1 MVKVILLSVFFFSV
15 VAEPTVIYD
24 FNSDSNPNEWRVVD
38 DGVMGGRSE
47 GTFYIN
53 KDGHGVFTG
62 KVSLENNGGF
72 SSIRHRFA
80 PENIEGYEKVS
91 IRLKG
96 DGKRYQFRVKSR
108 SSDYYSY
115 ITYFETSGEWQTV
128 ELELPEMYA
137 TFRGMRLDLPKF
149 PASTMEEISFLVG
162 NKKAEEFKL
171 IIDKIG
177 LK

>member
-15 VAEPTVIYD
+15 MSEPLIIYD
-24 FNSDSNPNEWRVVD
+24 FKSDSNPNEWRVVD

-72 SSIRHRFA
+72 SSIRHRF
-80 PENIEGYEKVS
+80 ETVNTEDYQKIS

-108 SSDYYSY
+108 TSDYYSY

-128 ELELPEMYA
+128 EIELSEMYA
-137 TFRGMRLDLPKF
+137 TFRGMRMDLPNY
-149 PASTMEEISFLVG
+149 PGSSMEEISFLVG

>member
-1 MVKVILLSVFFFSV
+1 MLKTYLLSVLFFF
-15 VAEPTVIYD
+15 AMADPLTIYD
-24 FNSDSNPNEWRVVD
+24 FTSDSSPNEWRVVD
-38 DGVMGGRSE
+38 DGVMGGRSD
-47 GTFYIN
+47 GNFYIN
-53 KDGHGVFTG
+53 EEGHGVFTG

-72 SSIRHRFA
+72 SSIRHRFKTV
-80 PENIEGYEKVS
+80 NTEGYEQVS
-91 IRLKG
+91 IRLRG

-128 ELELPEMYA
+128 ELELSEMYA
-137 TFRGMRLDLPKF
+137 SFRGMRLDLPNY
-149 PASTMEEISFLVG
+149 PDSSMEEISFLIG

-171 IIDKIG
+171 LIDKIE

>member
-38 DGVMGGRSE
+38 DVVMGGRSE
-47 GTFYIN
+47 GDFYIN
-53 KDGHGVFTG
+53 GNGHGVFTG

-72 SSIRHRFA
+72 SSIRHRF
-80 PENIEGYEKVS
+80 ETVNTEDYQKIS

-108 SSDYYSY
+108 TSDYYSY

-128 ELELPEMYA
+128 EIELSEMYA
-137 TFRGMRLDLPKF
+137 TFRGMRMDLPNY
-149 PASTMEEISFLVG
+149 PGSSMEEISFLVG